1 MNNKP
6 MWYKFCRAVLR
17 FLYRL
22 LFRFSAKGIEHVPST
37 GGVVLCSNHISLLDP
52 PALGILLE
60 RKVCFMAKQELF
72 DIPVFGTII
81 KGLGAFP
88 VKRGGV
94 GKETIRTAFKLLQ
107 DGGIMGIF
115 PEGTR
120 NTSGDVAAK
129 KGAAMIA
136 LKSGAAVVP
145 VAVCGKYQL
154 FRKTYVVYGPPIDM
168 SDLLERKE
176 HNMLEQA
183 TERIM
188 EHIHAL
194 MKNEAL

>member
-1 MNNKP
+1 M

-17 FLYRL
+17 VLYRL
-22 LFRFSAKGIEHVPST
+22 LFRLNVKGKDHVPT
-37 GGVVLCSNHISLLDP
+37 EGGVVLCSNHISLLDP
-52 PALGILLE
+52 PAIGIMLE
-60 RKVCFMAKQELF
+60 RKVSFMAKQELF
-72 DIPVFGTII
+72 NIPVFGWII

-94 GKETIRTAFKLLQ
+94 GKETIRTAFQLLQ
-107 DGGIMGIF
+107 NGGVMGIF

-145 VAVCGKYQL
+145 VAVCGQYRL
-154 FRKTYVVYGPPIDM
+154 FRKTTVIYGPPIDM

-176 HNMLEQA
+176 SNMLEQA

-188 EHIHAL
+188 GTIHEMIEQEQA
-194 MKNEAL
+194 NRV

>member
-1 MNNKP
+1 

-17 FLYRL
+17 VLYRL
-22 LFRFSAKGIEHVPST
+22 LFRLSAKGKENVPAT

-52 PALGILLE
+52 PAIGILLE
-60 RKVCFMAKQELF
+60 RKVSFMAKQELF
-72 DIPVFGTII
+72 KIPVLGIII

-94 GKETIRTAFKLLQ
+94 GKETIRTAFQLLQ
-107 DGGIMGIF
+107 NGGMMGIF

-145 VAVCGKYQL
+145 VAVCGSYRL
-154 FRKTYVVYGPPIDM
+154 FRKTTVVYGPPIDM

-176 HNMLEQA
+176 SNMLEQA

-188 EHIHAL
+188 GRIHEL
-194 MKNEAL
+194 IEQEQSNRV

>member
-1 MNNKP
+1 MF
-6 MWYKFCRAVLR
+6 YTFCSALLR
-17 FLYRL
+17 GIYRL
-22 LFRFSAKGIEHVPST
+22 LFRFEAKNIEYVPNT

-52 PALGILLE
+52 PAIGIMLN
-60 RKVCFMAKQELF
+60 RRVRFMAKEELF
-72 DIPVFGTII
+72 KIPLLGPAIDA
-81 KGLGAFP
+81 LGAFP

-107 DGGIMGIF
+107 DGEIMGIF

-120 NTSGDVAAK
+120 NMEGAVAAK

-145 VAVCGKYQL
+145 VAVCGKYGL
-154 FRKTYVVYGPPIDM
+154 FRKTKVVYGPPIDM

-176 HNMLEQA
+176 SNMLEQA

-188 EHIHAL
+188 DTINAIVREEQQGRA
-194 MKNEAL
+194 

>member
-1 MNNKP
+1 ML
-6 MWYKFCRAVLR
+6 YRFCRAVLR
-17 FLYRL
+17 ILYGF
-22 LFRFSAKGIEHVPST
+22 LFRFSEKGKEHVPET

-52 PALGILLE
+52 PAIGILLD
-60 RKVCFMAKQELF
+60 RKVNFMAKQELF
-72 DIPVFGTII
+72 KIPVLGWLI

-94 GKETIRTAFKLLQ
+94 GKETIRTAFNLLQ
-107 DGGIMGIF
+107 SGEIMGIF

-120 NTSGDVAAK
+120 NMSGDVAAK

-145 VAVCGKYQL
+145 VAVCGNYRL

-168 SDLLERKE
+168 TDLLERKE
-176 HNMLEQA
+176 SNMLEQA
-183 TERIM
+183 TDRIM
-188 EHIHAL
+188 GRIHE
-194 MKNEAL
+194 MMEREQSNRV